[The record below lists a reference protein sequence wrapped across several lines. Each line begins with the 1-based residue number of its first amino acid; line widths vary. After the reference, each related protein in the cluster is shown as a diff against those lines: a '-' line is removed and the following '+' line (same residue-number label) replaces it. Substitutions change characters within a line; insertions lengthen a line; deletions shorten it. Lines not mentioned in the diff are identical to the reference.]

1 MVRRVMVQAGTT
13 DVPEISV
20 DWYQDIVDTAADSP
34 QPVQWFAGH
43 FTEVSVLLLGVLLLV
58 AAFTRL
64 GGGPRDRALAL
75 VAPIPVVLAYGCS
88 EWLKTVVDEDRPCR
102 AATRAIIAGSCPPP
116 GDWSFPSNHS
126 TIAGALAVA
135 TLLLSRR
142 FGLVAAPIAALAAF
156 SRTFVGVHY
165 PHDVVAGVLL
175 GALVVLLVTPL
186 LARPAAELLRR
197 RSRQAEGPVTDPV
210 GGAGRR

>member
-1 MVRRVMVQAGTT
+1 MVDADVP

-20 DWYQDIVDTAADSP
+20 EWYQDIVDFAADTP

-43 FTEVSVLLLGVLLLV
+43 FTEGAILLLGALWLV
-58 AAFTRL
+58 AAVSRL
-64 GGGPRDRALAL
+64 GGGPRDRAYAL
-75 VAPIPVVLAYGCS
+75 VTPVAVVLAYGCS
-88 EWLKTVVDEDRPCR
+88 EALKTVVDQERPCR
-102 AATRAIIAGSCPPP
+102 AVATELAIVASECPPT

-126 TIAGALAVA
+126 TIAGGLAVA

-142 FGLVAAPIAALAAF
+142 VGWVALPVAVLAAF

-175 GALVVLLVTPL
+175 GAAVTALLTPL
-186 LARPAAELLRR
+186 LARPAAGLLQRR
-197 RSRQAEGPVTDPV
+197 ARRAERPVPT
-210 GGAGRR
+210 